1 MPIVAVPII
10 VAMPGGAA
18 MPATTAPSANT
29 GDVSATYSASADM
42 AAADVTSAYVDAAHA
57 TAHVPTA
64 KMCSAA
70 HVTATHVT
78 ATHMASG
85 IRLTHQDRNKQQ
97 TASKGSDCGY
107 LLFHDCISLGTQRRD
122 PVRRFCCKFNAEE
135 GRKFAMHLRNESPQ
149 A

>member
-1 MPIVAVPII
+1 
-10 VAMPGGAA
+10 

-70 HVTATHVT
+70 HVAAAVTATHVT

-85 IRLTHQDRNKQQ
+85 IRLTHQDRDKQQ

-107 LLFHDCISLGTQRRD
+107 MLFHDCISLGTQTRG
-122 PVRRFCCKFNAEE
+122 PARRFCCEVNAKE
-135 GRKFAMHLRNESPQ
+135 GRKFAMDRQP
-149 A
+149 AIK